1 MDTKYYIPDISEFH
15 VGFEYEH
22 CHSSIRFVMLDLKTG
37 DRTNETEPKEIWE
50 KSVFTGNEFDIW
62 KSSFEFDD
70 SLRDGQ
76 IRVKYLDKEDI
87 ESLGFKCEKEDVLST
102 LYSQFNRRFSMLV
115 DNGYFI
121 HIGMMT
127 LSDRVILTIDTS
139 VYENSE
145 KTKVIHSI
153 RIKNKSELEKL
164 LKQLGITNER

>member
-1 MDTKYYIPDISEFH
+1 MDTKYYTPDISEFH

-22 CHSSIRFVMLDLKTG
+22 CHSSIRFVMLDLRTG
-37 DRTNETEPKEIWE
+37 DRTNETEPKEIWG
-50 KSVFTGNEFDIW
+50 KSVFTGNEFDVW
-62 KSSFEFDD
+62 KSSFKFDD

-76 IRVKYLDKEDI
+76 IRVKYSDKEDI
-87 ESLGFKCEKEDVLST
+87 ESFGFKCEKEDVLST

-121 HIGMMT
+121 HIGMTT

>member
-22 CHSSIRFVMLDLKTG
+22 CHSSIRFVMLDLRTG

-50 KSVFTGNEFDIW
+50 KSVFTGNEFDVW

-87 ESLGFKCEKEDVLST
+87 ESLGFTQTIEDQYYKDDFEL
-102 LYSQFNRRFSMLV
+102 LIDDDL
-115 DNGYFI
+115 FI
-121 HIGMMT
+121 QIIKDDGF
-127 LSDRVILTIDTS
+127 IFQGA
-139 VYENSE
+139 
-145 KTKVIHSI
+145 
-153 RIKNKSELEKL
+153 IKNKSELKRI
-164 LKQLGITNER
+164 LKMIGYEN

>member
-22 CHSSIRFVMLDLKTG
+22 CHSSIRFVMLDLRTG

-87 ESLGFKCEKEDVLST
+87 ESFGFTKTIEDQYYKDDFEL
-102 LYSQFNRRFSMLV
+102 LIDDDL
-115 DNGYFI
+115 FI
-121 HIGMMT
+121 QIIKDDGF
-127 LSDRVILTIDTS
+127 IFQGA
-139 VYENSE
+139 
-145 KTKVIHSI
+145 
-153 RIKNKSELEKL
+153 IKNKSELRQI
-164 LKQLGITNER
+164 LKMIGYEN